1 MGTMLL
7 AAGSAPAKSGSF
19 TPILIVVVIG
29 VAVYFLMMRPQ
40 QRRRKQMAQVSN
52 ELQPGQRVRTTAGIY
67 GTIVAVDGQDLDLEI
82 APGVEVRIMR
92 RAIMDVVP
100 EDGPDDGYP
109 AADGPDGSHEDI
121 PAEEAAAHEEAH
133 SQAASDEAGSSG
145 RGRRRR
151 GSRGRAP
158 GPGPAGPD
166 PVTWRSWPH

>member
-40 QRRRKQMAQVSN
+40 QRRRKQMMQVNN

-67 GTIVAVDGQDLDLEI
+67 GTIVGVDGQDLDLEI

-100 EDGPDDGYP
+100 DDGPDDGYSP
-109 AADGPDGSHEDI
+109 SDGPDGSHEDI

-133 SQAASDEAGSSG
+133 SQAESDEAGDEDG
-145 RGRRRR
+145 DGEAPEGERRDR
-151 GSRGRAP
+151 
-158 GPGPAGPD
+158 D
-166 PVTWRSWPH
+166 PQDQTP

>member
-7 AAGSAPAKSGSF
+7 AASAPAKSGSF

-40 QRRRKQMAQVSN
+40 QRRRKQMMQVNN

-67 GTIVAVDGQDLDLEI
+67 GTIVGVDGQDLDLEI

-100 EDGPDDGYP
+100 DNTGMEYEEPEPEDSETFDDAEDD
-109 AADGPDGSHEDI
+109 AAKGG
-121 PAEEAAAHEEAH
+121 
-133 SQAASDEAGSSG
+133 
-145 RGRRRR
+145 
-151 GSRGRAP
+151 
-158 GPGPAGPD
+158 
-166 PVTWRSWPH
+166 

>member
-7 AAGSAPAKSGSF
+7 AASAPAKSGSF

-40 QRRRKQMAQVSN
+40 QRRRKQMMQVNN

-100 EDGPDDGYP
+100 EDGPDGGYD

-121 PAEEAAAHEEAH
+121 PAEEAAAHEEEANRH
-133 SQAASDEAGSSG
+133 SASDEAADDDADGEAPEG
-145 RGRRRR
+145 
-151 GSRGRAP
+151 GSRPR
-158 GPGPAGPD
+158 D
-166 PVTWRSWPH
+166 PQDQTP

>member
-40 QRRRKQMAQVSN
+40 QRRRKQMMQVNN

-67 GTIVAVDGQDLDLEI
+67 GTIVAVDGQDLELEI

-100 EDGPDDGYP
+100 DDGPDGGYS

-133 SQAASDEAGSSG
+133 SQADSDEAGDEDG
-145 RGRRRR
+145 DGETPEGERRDR
-151 GSRGRAP
+151 
-158 GPGPAGPD
+158 D
-166 PVTWRSWPH
+166 PQDQTP

>member
-1 MGTMLL
+1 MFF
-7 AAGSAPAKSGSF
+7 AAGSATTQKSGSF

-40 QRRRKQMAQVSN
+40 QRRRKQMMQVNN
-52 ELQPGQRVRTTAGIY
+52 ELSPGQRVRTTAGIY

-82 APGVEVRIMR
+82 APGVEIRIMR

-100 EDGPDDGYP
+100 EDGPEDGYS

-133 SQAASDEAGSSG
+133 SQAASDEAAAGDG
-145 RGRRRR
+145 DDEAPEGERRDR
-151 GSRGRAP
+151 
-158 GPGPAGPD
+158 D
-166 PVTWRSWPH
+166 PQDQTP

>member
-1 MGTMLL
+1 MGTMFL
-7 AAGSAPAKSGSF
+7 AASSTTQKSGSF

-40 QRRRKQMAQVSN
+40 QRRRKQMMQVSN

-100 EDGPDDGYP
+100 EDGPDDGYS

-121 PAEEAAAHEEAH
+121 PAEEAAAHEEANR
-133 SQAASDEAGSSG
+133 QAAPDEDEDGDDETPEG
-145 RGRRRR
+145 GRRDR
-151 GSRGRAP
+151 
-158 GPGPAGPD
+158 D
-166 PVTWRSWPH
+166 PQDQTP

>member
-1 MGTMLL
+1 MGTMFL
-7 AAGSAPAKSGSF
+7 AASSTTQKSGSF

-40 QRRRKQMAQVSN
+40 QRRRKQMMQVSN

-100 EDGPDDGYP
+100 EDGPDDGYS

-121 PAEEAAAHEEAH
+121 PAEEAAAHEEANR
-133 SQAASDEAGSSG
+133 QAAPDEDEDENGDNETPEG
-145 RGRRRR
+145 GRRDR
-151 GSRGRAP
+151 
-158 GPGPAGPD
+158 D
-166 PVTWRSWPH
+166 PQDQTP